1 MRDDLMAFKG
11 CKGAQQ
17 VQFNGTECVAGM
29 GFEQSKSFKS
39 VARNVRLQLSIPSM
53 PVCREE

>member
-1 MRDDLMAFKG
+1 MAFKG